1 MPSTAQAGEN
11 DWWQRTDQRE
21 HARIEHGADAY
32 RKGDYAA
39 AEQAFT
45 GIDSADAW
53 YNQANA
59 LAKQGK
65 YDEAIA
71 AYDQALKLQP
81 KMEDAIENRKVVDAA
96 RKRKPPS
103 GQNQNRNQDQGQGK
117 QKSQQQKN
125 GQAGDGKTEPK
136 QPPSDAQGNAQ
147 NSQQTPPKTGAGQ
160 TPEQP
165 RTPQQ
170 QAADAKA
177 QQAADAA
184 QRQRMQQAMA
194 QAGKQSAQA
203 GKNDPQA
210 AARATETPEQRERRQ
225 AVEAWLRRV
234 PDEPG
239 GLLKTK
245 FQLEYE
251 RRQKEGQ

>member
-1 MPSTAQAGEN
+1 MPGTAQAAES
-11 DWWQRTDQRE
+11 DWWRRADQRE
-21 HARIEHGADAY
+21 HTRIEQGADAY
-32 RKGDYAA
+32 RKGDYSA
-39 AEQAFT
+39 AEQAFS

-65 YDEAIA
+65 YDEAID
-71 AYDQALKLQP
+71 AYDRALKQRP
-81 KMEDAIENRKVVDAA
+81 EMEDAIENRKVVDAA
-96 RKRKPPS
+96 RKRKPQG
-103 GQNQNRNQDQGQGK
+103 GQNQNQNQGQGK
-117 QKSQQQKN
+117 QQDQQQKSSQT
-125 GQAGDGKTEPK
+125 GEGKTEPK
-136 QPPSDAQGNAQ
+136 QQAADARDKAQ
-147 NSQQTPPKTGAGQ
+147 NAPQTPPKNGAGK
-160 TPEQP
+160 TPEPP

-194 QAGKQSAQA
+194 QGKQPAQA
-203 GKNDPQA
+203 GKNDAQA
-210 AARATETPEQRERRQ
+210 APATETPEQRERRQ